1 MPFDGKKIYNVK
13 NWLIPFSALFVILTY
28 LSFITLSSLLQPISW
43 AVLLAFLS
51 YPIYVFIN
59 RRIFNSKHPS
69 VCALIMTVI
78 IILVF
83 IAPTIIA
90 GSVMAREAIDLYNQY
105 QPLLRT
111 TPFQM
116 DEIIPP
122 ELLRKINNI
131 LNEYPSLQ
139 RIYDYSRLPEI
150 LQDIAKNISLYCF
163 QIARGFL
170 GNTLELI
177 YSLLIIFV
185 SYFFLVRDGHII
197 LGYIKDIVPLAE
209 DEQMKFM
216 IRGKDTLRGVVY
228 GITLTAVVQGILG
241 AAGWWLVD
249 LPAPLLFGA
258 LMAFM
263 ALIPLVGTP
272 SVWLP
277 GTVYLLIIN
286 EYQNAL
292 ILFLWGIFAVSMI
305 DNFMRPKF
313 TSDKANISTFLVFIG
328 AFGGLM
334 AWGILGLFIGPLILS
349 LSVFFL
355 DSYREIW
362 KLSLK
367 SEISNGRKGLS

>member
-1 MPFDGKKIYNVK
+1 M
-13 NWLIPFSALFVILTY
+13 
-28 LSFITLSSLLQPISW
+28 SSLLQPISW

-51 YPIYVFIN
+51 YPIY
-59 RRIFNSKHPS
+59 IFLYKRLFNGNCPS

-78 IILVF
+78 VIFVI
-83 IAPTIIA
+83 IAPAIIA
-90 GSVMAREAIDLYNQY
+90 GSIMAREAVDYYTEY
-105 QPLLRT
+105 QPLLKDQSKT
-111 TPFQM
+111 IG
-116 DEIIPP
+116 EIVSPVLK
-122 ELLRKINNI
+122 EKIDLI
-131 LNEYPSLQ
+131 LDGYPTLKK
-139 RIYDYSRLPEI
+139 IYIDSGLPEI
-150 LQDIAKNISLYCF
+150 LQDILKNISLYSF

-170 GNTLELI
+170 GNTLGLI
-177 YSLLIIFV
+177 YSLLIIFI
-185 SYFFLVRDGHII
+185 SYFFLLRDGHII
-197 LGYIKDIVPLAE
+197 LNYIKDIVPLAE

-216 IRGKDTLRGVVY
+216 VRGKDTLRGVVY

-241 AAGWWLVD
+241 AVGWWLVD

-263 ALIPLVGTP
+263 ALIPLIGTP

-277 GTVYLLIIN
+277 GTVYLLMIN

-334 AWGILGLFIGPLILS
+334 VWGFLGLFVGPLILS

-367 SEISNGRKGLS
+367 SEIGNGRKGLS